1 MQFNESWLK
10 SLVDT
15 PLSTAELSEKLTM
28 AGLEVEELNPVAP
41 EFTGVVVGH
50 IVSREKHPD
59 ADRLSVCMVDVG
71 DGAHKQI
78 VCGAPNAAAGIKI
91 PCALPGAVLPGDF
104 KIKPTKMRG
113 VESGGMLCSSKEL
126 GIAGDASGL
135 HVLPEDAPIGQD
147 IRDYLNLNEMVF
159 TLKMT
164 PNRADCL
171 SVWGVAREVS
181 ALTGA
186 KLNAPSFAAVPA
198 VISDTLPV
206 QVENTDLCGRF
217 AGRVIRGVSN
227 AGKTPSWMVDRLEKA
242 GQRSLSP
249 LVDISNYVMLELGR
263 PSHVFDLGKLQGG
276 LTVRWAKEGE
286 KLKLLNEQEITL
298 TSRVGVISDES
309 GPQAM
314 AGIMGGDHTA
324 VSESTVDIF
333 VEAAFWPPSAI
344 AGRAREYNF
353 GSDAAHRFERGV
365 DFSNIPEH
373 LEFITRLILEV
384 CGGNPGPV
392 VDQVLAL
399 PSRKVVTLRHAR
411 AESVIGMELS
421 NTQVEEVFSRLG
433 FETQVQ
439 GQGKS
444 MTYTVT
450 PPSYRFD
457 IEIEEDLIEEVIRVV
472 GYESLPLRA
481 PMGRISMLPN
491 TELKLSRNKLRH
503 KVAALGYQEVVS
515 YAFTPEKWEK
525 DLTNNSD
532 PVRLLN
538 PIASHLSVM
547 RSSLM
552 GGLVSVLKHN
562 LGHRVDR
569 LRLFEVARTFSKDGS
584 VDNSAMTVKGFR
596 QTWKL
601 AGLAYGLADQLQWG
615 ASSNRAVDFFD
626 VKGDIEHL
634 LAKGGLKADAK
645 GVNQVNIEFKPSG
658 HVALHPGR
666 SAEVLLNGK
675 AIGFLG
681 ELHPQWVQEY
691 ELPAA
696 PVVFELLVE
705 DMLPRA
711 LPEFSEVSKQP
722 VVIRDLAFVVSQT
735 VQAEAVKKALLA
747 TRDDNLAWL
756 KSVILFD
763 EFVPKD
769 EGKGLNANEKSLAFR
784 LTLQSPDRSLSD
796 VDTEPL
802 LQKMIEQVSS
812 TTGARLR

>member
-10 SLVDT
+10 SLVET
-15 PLSTAELSEKLTM
+15 PLNTQELSDKLTM

-41 EFTGVVVGH
+41 QFSGVVVGH

-71 DGAHKQI
+71 DGAPRQI

-135 HVLPEDAPIGQD
+135 HVLPDDAPVGTD
-147 IRDYLNLNEMVF
+147 IREYLSLNEMVF

-186 KLNAPSFAAVPA
+186 KLNAPSFAPVPA
-198 VISDTLPV
+198 SIDDTLAV
-206 QVENTDLCGRF
+206 KVENIDLCGRF

-227 AGKTPSWMVDRLEKA
+227 SAKAPAWMIDRLEKA

-263 PSHVFDLGKLQGG
+263 PSHVFDLSKLQGS

-298 TSRVGVISDES
+298 NSRVGVICDET

-324 VSESTVDIF
+324 VSESTADIF

-344 AGRAREYNF
+344 AGRAREFNF

-365 DFSNIPEH
+365 DFSSIPEH
-373 LEFITRLILEV
+373 LELITRLILEI
-384 CGGNPGPV
+384 CGGQAGPV
-392 VDQVLAL
+392 VDQVLGL
-399 PSRKVVTLRHAR
+399 PSRNPVTLRHTR

-421 NTQVEEVFSRLG
+421 NAQVQEVFDRLG
-433 FETQVQ
+433 FTTQTQ
-439 GQGKS
+439 GVGKAMS
-444 MTYTVT
+444 YTVA

-457 IEIEEDLIEEVIRVV
+457 IQIEEDLIEEVIRVV

-481 PMGRISMLPN
+481 PLGRISMLPN

-525 DLTNNSD
+525 DLTTNLD

-547 RSSLM
+547 RSSLVGSLM
-552 GGLVSVLKHN
+552 SVLKHN

-569 LRLFEVARTFSKDGS
+569 LRVFEVARTFVKDGS
-584 VDNSAMTVKGFR
+584 VEDSALTVKGFR

-601 AGLAYGLADQLQWG
+601 TGLAFGLADQLQWS
-615 ASSNRAVDFFD
+615 ASGNRVLDFFD
-626 VKGDIEHL
+626 VKGDVEQL
-634 LAKGGLKADAK
+634 LGEGDL
-645 GVNQVNIEFKPSG
+645 EFKPVN

-666 SAEVLLNGK
+666 SAEVVLNGK
-675 AIGFLG
+675 SVGVMG

-696 PVVFELLVE
+696 PIVFELQVE
-705 DMLPRA
+705 DLLVQA
-711 LPEFSEVSKQP
+711 LPSFDEVSKQP

-735 VQAEAVKKALLA
+735 VQADAVKKALLA
-747 TRDDNLAWL
+747 TPDDNLVWL

-763 EFVPKD
+763 EFVPKE

>member
-15 PLSTAELSEKLTM
+15 PLSTAELSDKLTM

-41 EFTGVVVGH
+41 AFNGVVVGH

-71 DGAHKQI
+71 DGSPRQI

-91 PCALPGAVLPGDF
+91 PCALPGAVLPGEF
-104 KIKPTKMRG
+104 HIKPTKMRG

-135 HVLPEDAPIGQD
+135 HVLPEDAPVGAD
-147 IRDYLNLNEMVF
+147 IREYLNLNEMVF

-186 KLNAPSFAAVPA
+186 KLNAPSFAPVPA
-198 VISDTLPV
+198 SIQDTLAV
-206 QVENTDLCGRF
+206 KIEDSNLCGRF

-227 AGKTPSWMVDRLEKA
+227 SVKAPAWMIDRLEKA

-263 PSHVFDLGKLQGG
+263 PSHVFDLNKLQGG
-276 LTVRWAKEGE
+276 LTVRWANAGE

-298 TSRVGVISDES
+298 TPRVGVICDQA

-314 AGIMGGDHTA
+314 AGVMGGDHTA
-324 VSESTVDIF
+324 VSEVTTDIF

-365 DFSNIPEH
+365 DFSSIPEH
-373 LEFITRLILEV
+373 MELITRLILDI
-384 CGGNPGPV
+384 CGGQAGPV
-392 VDQVLAL
+392 VDQVLGL
-399 PSRKVVTLRHAR
+399 PSRKPVTLRHAR

-421 NTQVEEVFSRLG
+421 NPQVQEVFDRLG
-433 FETQVQ
+433 FTTQAQ
-439 GQGKS
+439 GVGKS

-491 TELKLSRNKLRH
+491 TELKLSRNNLRH

-525 DLTNNSD
+525 DLTDNAD

-547 RSSLM
+547 RSSLV
-552 GGLVSVLKHN
+552 GSLVSVLKHN

-569 LRLFEVARTFSKDGS
+569 LRVFEVARTFVKDAS
-584 VDNSAMTVKGFR
+584 VQDSAMTVKGFR

-601 AGLAYGLADQLQWG
+601 AGLAFGLADQLQWA
-615 ASSNRAVDFFD
+615 ASGNRTLDFFD
-626 VKGDIEHL
+626 VKGDVEQL
-634 LAKGGLKADAK
+634 LSQGEL
-645 GVNQVNIEFKPSG
+645 EFKPAN

-666 SAEVLLNGK
+666 SAEVFLNGK
-675 AIGFLG
+675 AIGVMG

-691 ELPAA
+691 DLPAA
-696 PVVFELLVE
+696 PIVFELLAE
-705 DMLPRA
+705 DMLLQA
-711 LPEFSEVSKQP
+711 LPAFSEVSKQP

-735 VQAEAVKKALLA
+735 VQADAVKKALLA
-747 TRDDNLAWL
+747 TPDDNLVWL

-763 EFVPKD
+763 EFVPKE

-784 LTLQSPDRSLSD
+784 LTLQSPDRSLND
-796 VDTEPL
+796 ADTEPL

>member
-15 PLSTAELSEKLTM
+15 PLSTSELSDKLTM

-41 EFTGVVVGH
+41 AFSGVVVGY

-71 DGAHKQI
+71 DGSPRQI

-91 PCALPGAVLPGDF
+91 PCALPGAVLPGEF
-104 KIKPTKMRG
+104 HIKPTKMRG

-126 GIAGDASGL
+126 GIAGDSSGL
-135 HVLPEDAPIGQD
+135 HVLPVDAPIGAD
-147 IRDYLNLNEMVF
+147 IREYLNLNEMVF

-186 KLNAPSFAAVPA
+186 RLNAPSFAAVPA
-198 VISDTLPV
+198 AIGDTLSV
-206 QVENTDLCGRF
+206 KVENTDLCGRF

-227 AGKTPSWMVDRLEKA
+227 TVKTPAWMTDRLEKA

-263 PSHVFDLGKLQGG
+263 PSHVFDLNKLQGG
-276 LTVRWAKEGE
+276 LTVRWARQGE
-286 KLKLLNEQEITL
+286 KLKLLNDQEITL
-298 TSRVGVISDES
+298 TPRVGVICDES

-314 AGIMGGDHTA
+314 AGIMGGGHTA
-324 VSESTVDIF
+324 VGESTVDIF

-365 DFSNIPEH
+365 DFSTIPQH
-373 LEFITRLILEV
+373 LELITRLILEV
-384 CGGNPGPV
+384 CGGKAGPV
-392 VDQVLAL
+392 VDQVLGL
-399 PSRKVVTLRHAR
+399 PSRNPVTLRHAR

-421 NTQVEEVFSRLG
+421 NAQVQEVFDRLG
-433 FETQVQ
+433 FVTQVQ
-439 GQGKS
+439 GFGREMS
-444 MTYTVT
+444 YTVT

-457 IEIEEDLIEEVIRVV
+457 IQIEEDLIEEVIRVV

-491 TELKLSRNKLRH
+491 TELKLTRNKLRH

-525 DLTNNSD
+525 DLSNNSD

-547 RSSLM
+547 RSSLT
-552 GGLVSVLKHN
+552 GSLVSVLKHN

-569 LRLFEVARTFSKDGS
+569 LRVFEVARTFVKDES
-584 VDNSAMTVKGFR
+584 VDNTAMTVKGFR

-601 AGLAYGLADQLQWG
+601 SGLAFGLADQLQWG
-615 ASSNRAVDFFD
+615 ASGNRVVDFFD
-626 VKGDIEHL
+626 VKGDVEQL
-634 LAKGGLKADAK
+634 LRSCLNDNSGIRPDG
-645 GVNQVNIEFKPSG
+645 NFEFRPIT

-675 AIGFLG
+675 AIGFMG

-696 PVVFELLVE
+696 PIVFEMLVDE
-705 DMLPRA
+705 LRTRVLPV
-711 LPEFSEVSKQP
+711 FSEVSKQP
-722 VVIRDLAFVVSQT
+722 VVIRDLAFVVSQS
-735 VQAEAVKKALLA
+735 VQADTLKKALLA
-747 TRDDNLAWL
+747 TQDDNLAWL

>member
-15 PLSTAELSEKLTM
+15 PLSTTELAEKLTM

-41 EFTGVVVGH
+41 EFSGVVVGH

-71 DGAHKQI
+71 DGSPRQI

-91 PCALPGAVLPGDF
+91 PCALPGAVLPGEF
-104 KIKPTKMRG
+104 HIKPTKMRG

-135 HVLPEDAPIGQD
+135 HVLPEDAPVGAD
-147 IRDYLNLNEMVF
+147 IREYLNLNEMVF

-171 SVWGVAREVS
+171 SVWGIAREVS

-186 KLNAPSFAAVPA
+186 KLNAPSFAPVQAS
-198 VISDTLPV
+198 IQDTLAV
-206 QVENTDLCGRF
+206 KVENPDLCGRF

-227 AGKTPSWMVDRLEKA
+227 TVKAPAWMIDRLEKA

-263 PSHVFDLGKLQGG
+263 PSHVFDLNKLQGG

-298 TSRVGVISDES
+298 TPRVGVICDQA

-314 AGIMGGDHTA
+314 AGIMGGDHSA
-324 VSESTVDIF
+324 VSETTTDIF

-365 DFSNIPEH
+365 DFSSIPQHME
-373 LEFITRLILEV
+373 LITRLILDI
-384 CGGNPGPV
+384 CGGQAGPV
-392 VDQVLAL
+392 VDQVLGL
-399 PSRKVVTLRHAR
+399 PSRKSVTLRHSR

-421 NTQVEEVFSRLG
+421 NTQVLEVFDRLG
-433 FETQVQ
+433 FNTQAQ
-439 GQGKS
+439 GAGKS
-444 MTYTVT
+444 MSYTVI

-503 KVAALGYQEVVS
+503 KVSALGYQEVVS

-525 DLTNNSD
+525 DLTENTD

-547 RSSLM
+547 RSSLF
-552 GGLVSVLKHN
+552 GSLISVLKHN

-569 LRLFEVARTFSKDGS
+569 LRVFEVARTFMKDAT
-584 VDNSAMTVKGFR
+584 VQDSAMTVKGFR

-601 AGLAYGLADQLQWG
+601 AGLAFGLADQLQWA
-615 ASSNRAVDFFD
+615 ASGNRALDFFD
-626 VKGDIEHL
+626 VKGDVEQL
-634 LAKGGLKADAK
+634 LPDGDL
-645 GVNQVNIEFKPSG
+645 EFKPTN

-666 SAEVLLNGK
+666 SAEVFLNGK
-675 AIGFLG
+675 SIGVMG

-691 ELPAA
+691 DLPAA
-696 PVVFELLVE
+696 PILFELLAE
-705 DMLPRA
+705 DMLQQV
-711 LPEFSEVSKQP
+711 LPAFSEVSKQP
-722 VVIRDLAFVVSQT
+722 VVIRDLAFVVSQS
-735 VQAEAVKKALLA
+735 VQADAVKKALLA
-747 TRDDNLAWL
+747 TPDDNLVWL

-763 EFVPKD
+763 EFVPKE

-784 LTLQSPDRSLSD
+784 LILQSPDRSLND
-796 VDTEPL
+796 ADTEPL